1 MGGLCGMSSGGNSFS
16 ESLANTFTPN
26 DGASYVN
33 GQLVDDATGAAI
45 VAGGTTSTGNV
56 ISGDMNY
63 APNDTTN
70 SNVSSESEAWVTTD
84 NQSGLTGF
92 NETQLDNQWGY
103 TRADGTVVSSGVD
116 KIDGGGMNFGGETFG
131 YRGGRFVDENQDG
144 YITDEELGR
153 SVDGLEQNFIS
164 NTTNAIGFTP
174 LGSGK
179 EESWAA
185 TGVTALSPIPF
196 TGTIWDAIKPDFNKP
211 VTSLDSNTG
220 ELYGDELLNHYT
232 SGLSGQDA
240 IDTTVN
246 YVVNEAIDMQVAAG
260 GNESGEN
267 FSKGLAY
274 DNSQGELTDTLGGLG
289 TFYYDANGNR
299 MYDKNEVTKDVT
311 GGDGL
316 YYDENGNPLNIDYN
330 NKDLSF
336 DGAGAV
342 TLTDKDA
349 IETFNE
355 EVIALGEECGEGQY
369 YDAVAGVCVDNK
381 GLEPCG
387 EGYIRGADGL
397 CKLDIANPCGE
408 GYHRNSLGTCVPN
421 TTDDSCPTGYT
432 RVGGTCVKD
441 VIKDDSCQAG
451 YTRVNG
457 LCVPI
462 EIADEFSRAGISQDI
477 DYEYKS
483 YQKGGGG
490 GEYLPAYIRKY
501 LSGMEI
507 DDMIREIV
515 DENGVSTY
523 INQDG
528 IPVDGNDLIG
538 AKIGARI
545 EMIDSGDDENIGW
558 SVTNLTTGK
567 TETFYNKDVTD
578 DSSLEDQISQ
588 SKESG
593 QLSS

>member
-56 ISGDMNY
+56 ISGSANNSD
-63 APNDTTN
+63 NDYSPTPL
-70 SNVSSESEAWVTTD
+70 VTTD

-311 GGDGL
+311 
-316 YYDENGNPLNIDYN
+316 
-330 NKDLSF
+330 
-336 DGAGAV
+336 
-342 TLTDKDA
+342 LTDKDA

-567 TETFYNKDVTD
+567 TEAFYNNDVTD